1 MLKNVP
7 SYETGNENKNV
18 AVAYLKKKI
27 GKYISNKTWVL
38 ISILYIKET
47 LKIANSSILRTEG

>member
-1 MLKNVP
+1 MFKNIP
-7 SYETGNENKNV
+7 FYEQTGNENKNI

-38 ISILYIKET
+38 ISILYIEET
-47 LKIANSSILRTEG
+47 FKNC